1 MAQATERRVSGAP
14 VIHRP
19 LSVSIERI
27 KGMPWFGSWLQF
39 DVVCTN
45 GRLVRTEYLQN
56 KKAATH
62 HLRGGFS
69 SLLSV
74 P

>member
-1 MAQATERRVSGAP
+1 MVQVTERRVSGAP
-14 VIHRP
+14 VIHIP

-27 KGMPWFGSWLQF
+27 KGMPWFGSWLPF
-39 DVVCTN
+39 DVVCPN
-45 GRLVRTEYLQN
+45 GRLVRTEYLRN

-62 HLRGGFS
+62 HLRGGFF
-69 SLLSV
+69 SV

>member
-1 MAQATERRVSGAP
+1 
-14 VIHRP
+14 
-19 LSVSIERI
+19 
-27 KGMPWFGSWLQF
+27 MPWFCSWLPF
-39 DVVCTN
+39 DVVCPN
-45 GRLVRTEYLQN
+45 GRFVRTEYLQN

-62 HLRGGFS
+62 NLRGGFS

>member
-1 MAQATERRVSGAP
+1 
-14 VIHRP
+14 
-19 LSVSIERI
+19 
-27 KGMPWFGSWLQF
+27 MPWFGSWLPF
-39 DVVCTN
+39 DVVCPN
-45 GRLVRTEYLQN
+45 GRFVRTEYLRN

-62 HLRGGFS
+62 NLRGGFS

>member
-1 MAQATERRVSGAP
+1 
-14 VIHRP
+14 
-19 LSVSIERI
+19 
-27 KGMPWFGSWLQF
+27 MPWFGSWLQF
-39 DVVCTN
+39 DVVFTN
-45 GRLVRTEYLQN
+45 GRLVRTEYLRN
-56 KKAATH
+56 KKATTH

>member
-1 MAQATERRVSGAP
+1 MAQTTERRASGGP
-14 VIHRP
+14 NLHRP

-27 KGMPWFGSWLQF
+27 KGIPWFGSWLQF
-39 DVVCTN
+39 EVVCPN
-45 GRLVRTEYLQN
+45 GRLVRTQYLRN